1 VSQLVGSFNGRLGD
15 LLAVP
20 AKHLTSYKVDLADYL
35 YYFNDLV
42 QFATPT
48 TVLVI
53 EQIVAAY
60 VVVPIFWRLLR
71 EERSERMHALL
82 LLH

>member
-1 VSQLVGSFNGRLGD
+1 MSQLVASFHAKILD
-15 LLAVP
+15 PSTLQ

-42 QFATPT
+42 TFATPT
-48 TVLVI
+48 TIVVI

-60 VVVPIFWRLLR
+60 VAVPVFFRLL
-71 EERSERMHALL
+71 S
-82 LLH
+82 